1 MYDHPNS
8 TGLVFF
14 WNTLWEKLN
23 QQVKAGNYLYVN
35 THPILVFE
43 WMVTA
48 HEDYKTIK
56 QMIYFNFS
64 STSILTIFTTFPL
77 KVYNMND
84 GSDDR
89 IGEEQNTM

>member
-1 MYDHPNS
+1 
-8 TGLVFF
+8 
-14 WNTLWEKLN
+14 
-23 QQVKAGNYLYVN
+23 
-35 THPILVFE
+35 
-43 WMVTA
+43 MVTA